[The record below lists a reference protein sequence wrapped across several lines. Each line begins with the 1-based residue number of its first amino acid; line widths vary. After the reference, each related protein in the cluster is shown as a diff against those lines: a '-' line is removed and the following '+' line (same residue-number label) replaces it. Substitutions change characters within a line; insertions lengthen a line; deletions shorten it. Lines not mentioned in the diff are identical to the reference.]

1 VTTLCKWE
9 DKGEKTTMAESLKN
23 KYDHGITHAFQYPD
37 VPGLYEPTLRIEKF
51 IELWN
56 TILNVSNLSPELREM
71 LREKLAKALENSL
84 ETFFIKQGHILKS
97 DFELTNADI
106 MIKFLEGNHFD
117 EAKKILK
124 LKQNI

>member
-1 VTTLCKWE
+1 
-9 DKGEKTTMAESLKN
+9 MAESLKN